1 MPLSKQNRVF
11 FKIYLILLI
20 QNKFCLMNNNTSFE
34 LELFRSFKDGDEAAY
49 TFFYDKYFRRIQ
61 SFSVQFIYDQDEA
74 ENLAQEALLYL
85 WQNKESVESINGIQ
99 AFLYTYAKSKCLN
112 LIRHNKVKDK
122 FKNDL
127 LNHQE
132 RELNIEVLNSVQF
145 DTLELTELERIIQE
159 SISDLPP
166 KTREVFIKKR
176 FENKKNSEIA
186 EEMDVTLKA
195 VEAHMTKALKILKTK
210 LSDYLF
216 LIFILICNN

>member
-1 MPLSKQNRVF
+1 
-11 FKIYLILLI
+11 
-20 QNKFCLMNNNTSFE
+20 MNNNTSFE
-34 LELFRSFKDGDEAAY
+34 LSLFKSFKEGDETAFK
-49 TFFYDKYFRRIQ
+49 FFYDKYFRRIQ
-61 SFSVQFIYDQDEA
+61 SFSVQFIYDADEA

-85 WQNKESVESINGIQ
+85 WQSRESVDSINGIQ
-99 AFLYTYAKSKCLN
+99 AFLFTYAKSKCLN

-127 LNHQE
+127 LNHKE
-132 RELNIEVLNSVQF
+132 RELNIEVLNSVEF

-186 EEMDVTLKA
+186 EEMGVSLKA

-216 LIFILICNN
+216 LIFILIYNN